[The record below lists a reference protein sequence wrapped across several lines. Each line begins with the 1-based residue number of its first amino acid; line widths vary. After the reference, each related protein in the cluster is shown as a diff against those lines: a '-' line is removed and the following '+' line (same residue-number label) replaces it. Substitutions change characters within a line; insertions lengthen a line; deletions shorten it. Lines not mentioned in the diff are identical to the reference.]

1 MATKTDRKLKT
12 LLEEHIP
19 GTVLLASWL
28 DKKNISHDLQQY
40 YRRSGWFESI
50 GTGAFKR
57 SKESVSWRGAL
68 FTLQSQANL
77 PIHAGGPTAIS
88 MHGLDHY
95 IRLGKET
102 VYLFSSQQT
111 ALPAWFRQ
119 HDWSAKVEYIKTSIL
134 PADLG
139 IGNFEENNFTIKVAS
154 PERAILECLYLSPD
168 YHDLVE
174 CYQVFEGLTNLR
186 PKLIQE
192 LLETCSS
199 IKVKRLFFYM
209 ADKAKHEWLP
219 FIDKSKISFGT
230 GDRSIVKGGV
240 YISPFRI
247 SIPKELAELL

>member
-1 MATKTDRKLKT
+1 MTTKPDRKLKT

-77 PIHAGGPTAIS
+77 PVHAGGPTAIS
-88 MHGLDHY
+88 MHGLAHY
-95 IRLGKET
+95 LRLGEKT

-111 ALPAWFRQ
+111 VLPAWFRQ
-119 HDWSAKVEYIKTSIL
+119 YDWSAKVEYVKTSIL

-139 IGNFEENNFTIKVAS
+139 IDNFEENNFTIKVAS
-154 PERAILECLYLSPD
+154 PERAILECIYLAPD
-168 YHDLVE
+168 HLDLME

-186 PKLIQE
+186 PKLMQE
-192 LLETCSS
+192 LLEACSS
-199 IKVKRLFFYM
+199 IRVKRLFLYM
-209 ADKAKHEWLP
+209 ADKAKHQWFS
-219 FIDKSKISFGT
+219 FIDKSKISLGS
-230 GDRSIVKGGV
+230 GDRSMVKGGI
-240 YISPFRI
+240 YISKFHI
-247 SIPKELAELL
+247 SVPKELAEL